1 MKRKQGI
8 LYGLGVGP
16 GDPELITLKAARIL
30 NSADIIYTA
39 ASSKNSHSQAVTI
52 ARAHIPDLTTVKMM
66 HFPMT
71 ADRDEKEKAWKANA
85 LTIIEEVREGKIV
98 AFLTLGDCM
107 TYSTY
112 GYILHTVKA
121 LAPELPV
128 ISVPGITSYQAAAAC
143 LNTPLVEG
151 EEPLLVVSGVNGG
164 DCLRRFAVA
173 PDNVVFMK
181 AYRHV
186 KDIAAA
192 LSEAGMLEGS
202 VAVKN
207 CGLPDQEIVRD
218 ITTLENDPPTYWTLV
233 LAKKRGGAPPVTK

>member
-1 MKRKQGI
+1 
-8 LYGLGVGP
+8 
-16 GDPELITLKAARIL
+16 
-30 NSADIIYTA
+30 
-39 ASSKNSHSQAVTI
+39 
-52 ARAHIPDLTTVKMM
+52 MM

-71 ADRDEKEKAWKANA
+71 SNIDEKEKAWKNNA
-85 LTIIEEVREGKIV
+85 LTIIDEVRQGKLV
-98 AFLTLGDCM
+98 AFLTLGDSM

-112 GYILHTVKA
+112 GYILRQVKT

-164 DCLRRFAVA
+164 NCLRRFAA
-173 PDNVVFMK
+173 KPDNVVFMK

-192 LSEAGMLEGS
+192 LSEADMLDGS

-207 CGLPDQEIVRD
+207 CGLPDQEIVYD
-218 ITTLENDPPTYWTLV
+218 IGSLENDPPTYWTLI
-233 LAKKRGGAPPVTK
+233 LAKRRSTEATPTP